1 MGLWPAEMAQAR
13 VPPPWWGCGE
23 RGMVLRR
30 MRNGAAE
37 DSWASSTCSVSS
49 AGSGASSH
57 LSSQPS
63 HHSVPTSPKP
73 SLPTPLPCASH
84 EHTETHPPP
93 PPAPSLPQD
102 SLQRWR
108 LQELLTP
115 EPKIPEAIRGR
126 AKGWRLGDAP
136 NLPPAKCYS
145 QLLGFP
151 AQTSTC
157 GLSQLGDVPLQHSS
171 PVFAPVL

>member
-1 MGLWPAEMAQAR
+1 
-13 VPPPWWGCGE
+13 
-23 RGMVLRR
+23 MVLRR
-30 MRNGAAE
+30 TAGPVPRARCLLLAAVQAHT
-37 DSWASSTCSVSS
+37 SAASPRTTPC
-49 AGSGASSH
+49 
-57 LSSQPS
+57 P
-63 HHSVPTSPKP
+63 PPP
-73 SLPTPLPCASH
+73 SLPCPLPFPVRATS
-84 EHTETHPPP
+84 TQRLIPP